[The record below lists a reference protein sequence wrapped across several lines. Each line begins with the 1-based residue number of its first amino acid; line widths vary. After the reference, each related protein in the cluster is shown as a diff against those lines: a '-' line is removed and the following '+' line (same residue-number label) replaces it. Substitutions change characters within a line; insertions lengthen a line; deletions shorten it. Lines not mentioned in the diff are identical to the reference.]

1 MPTPAP
7 LPRTV
12 RPAACARIPSCITA
26 AGLALAA
33 VGLAHGQVTPALE
46 EVSDE
51 VITIEEFRVEAT
63 RAQDEWF
70 STQAMSGTRTAAPV
84 IELPYQIQIVT
95 QEFIEDFEMLSLG
108 DQMSMFSGYSAQP
121 NESDAA
127 ISATASAARLR
138 GFPVTILRDGF
149 KRTPPPQ
156 IGNTYQVEA
165 IKGPM
170 STLYGMTQPGG
181 VINYVSKRPTNR
193 PQYKISAVGGSYDY
207 LRGSLF
213 ASGPIVDKKLFYM
226 VSAERYKRDSNYE
239 FVESTNDTLFFGLLY
254 KFTQKSSVYV
264 TYEAQRLEGRRAA
277 SFPRLVTNANIQ
289 ASNTGHWNRDD
300 GFVGDYFWPLARIG
314 HNRMGPNEWYE
325 RNYDGIGVLFE
336 HNYNSNWKQ
345 RFSYRWH
352 EKSFWQHLMTTYDVT
367 WLPMQ
372 NRYGYVNIYPRNRI
386 QDIDSPYS
394 LQTDLVGRVRT
405 GKLVHSLLLSADY
418 AKETTQDAYWR
429 LTAAQEAD
437 LSIVPRS
444 VRYMDPFNPD
454 WRPYDPNGMVR
465 RVSKDNEEVVTKGV
479 SISDRVAV
487 ANGNVMLMGNVRYD
501 ISEFKVDSNNSNVE
515 NIWHEGEDDAVTYS
529 YGVNWRARGNN
540 SLVLFANYSTSFNAN
555 PTYDSG
561 TRELLPNERGAGA
574 EFGIKSLSV
583 DGRLGYTISFF
594 DIEKTNIG
602 TPNPDYLAG
611 VDTGEPQYLGI
622 GSERVKGV
630 EGDIN
635 WKLTDGLTVLGN
647 ISYNDA
653 IITESTNVYLRG
665 QRKLLVPRTT
675 SSLSLRYN
683 FPGRLRGLSMGA
695 SVRYTGAYVNQ
706 HYANTG
712 NNITYLYV
720 ESPSLAN
727 YGAFVK
733 YRWKTGKRYTHSL
746 RVTGSNLADKFYI
759 GTNGKLGLG
768 RQINLGYDLSFR

>member
-1 MPTPAP
+1 MPTPTPHSHSGGLAAGLRP
-7 LPRTV
+7 ILPPV
-12 RPAACARIPSCITA
+12 A
-26 AGLALAA
+26 AGLALAFA
-33 VGLAHGQVTPALE
+33 GLAHGQTPPAVE
-46 EVSDE
+46 AATDE
-51 VITIEEFRVEAT
+51 VITIEEFRVETT

-207 LRGSLF
+207 LRGSLL
-213 ASGPIVDKKLFYM
+213 ASGPVVKDKLFYM
-226 VSAERYKRDSNYE
+226 ASVERYYREGNYD
-239 FVESTNDTLFFGLLY
+239 FVESLNDTLFFGLLY
-254 KFTQKSSVYV
+254 KFTEKTSLYV

-277 SFPRLVTNANIQ
+277 SFARLVTNANIS
-289 ASNTGHWNRDD
+289 AANTGHWNRDN
-300 GFVGDYFWPLARIG
+300 GFVGDYFWPLAEIG
-314 HNRMGPNEWYE
+314 HNRMGPNEWYD
-325 RNYDGIGVLFE
+325 RTYDGIGVLLE
-336 HNYNSNWKQ
+336 HNFSRNWKQ

-352 EKSFWQHLMTTYDVT
+352 DKSFWQHLLTTYDVT

-372 NRYGYVNIYPRNRI
+372 NRYGYVNIYPRNRV

-394 LQTDLVGRVRT
+394 FQTDLVGRVRT
-405 GKLVHSLLLSADY
+405 GSLDHSLLFSADY
-418 AKETTQDAYWR
+418 AKESTRDAYWR
-429 LTAAQEAD
+429 LTAAEEAD
-437 LSIVPRS
+437 VNIVPRS
-444 VRYMDPFNPD
+444 FRYLDPFNPD
-454 WRPYDPNGMVR
+454 WRAYDPNTMSR
-465 RVSKDNEEVVTKGV
+465 RVSKENEEVVTRGISV
-479 SISDRVAV
+479 SDRVSL

-501 ISEFKVDSNNSNVE
+501 QSEFKVDSSNTQDL
-515 NIWHEGEDDAVTYS
+515 WLEGDDEAVTYS
-529 YGVNWRARGNN
+529 YGVNWRVRGNN
-540 SLVLFANYSTSFNAN
+540 SVVLFANRSTSFNGN
-555 PTYDSG
+555 PTYDAG
-561 TRELLPNERGAGA
+561 TADLLPNERGSGT
-574 EFGIKSLSV
+574 EVGVKSMSS
-583 DGRLGYTISFF
+583 DGRLSYTISLFE
-594 DIEKTNIG
+594 IEKTNIG
-602 TPNPDYLAG
+602 TENPDYQTG
-611 VDTGEPQYLGI
+611 IDNGEPEYLGI
-622 GSERVKGV
+622 GTERVKGV

-635 WKLTDGLTVLGN
+635 WKVTDGLTLLGN

-653 IITESTNVYLRG
+653 IITESNNPYLRG
-665 QRKLLVPRTT
+665 QRKLLVPRLT
-675 SSLSLRYN
+675 SAVSLRYN
-683 FPGRLRGLSMGA
+683 FTGRLRGLSMGA
-695 SVRYTGAYVNQ
+695 SVRYTGDYVNQ
-706 HYANTG
+706 HYSRSG
-712 NNITYLYV
+712 NNITYLFV

-733 YRWKTGKRYTHSL
+733 YRWKTHKKYTHSL
-746 RVTGSNLADKFYI
+746 RLTGSNLADKLYI

-768 RQINLGYDLSFR
+768 RQVNLGYELSFR